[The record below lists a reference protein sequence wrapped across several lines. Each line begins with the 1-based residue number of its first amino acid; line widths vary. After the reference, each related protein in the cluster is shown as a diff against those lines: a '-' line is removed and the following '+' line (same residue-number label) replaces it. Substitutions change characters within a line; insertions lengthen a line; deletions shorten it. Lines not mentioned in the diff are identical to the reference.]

1 MKKMYIACQT
11 PSVEMKIK
19 SEPDCSGKS
28 ETLTAVF
35 IRHNTTEADKVRDQ
49 MIEIQS
55 RSFTD
60 EVEIAA
66 EVLRLENSFSYLTGE
81 ELVEQVSA
89 GKARFLVGKTVVATP
104 EALKACRVQQEDDL
118 RNLLRSQILAIKG
131 FSGEFYELDEEGKP
145 KPETRKELKIPDTRT
160 ALNNE
165 ELWGEASNCLNALL
179 DVLLLSNPWSSSLAR
194 AQQNVLYNLQ
204 ILSDASVKN

>member
-1 MKKMYIACQT
+1 MKQMYIALQT

-28 ETLTAVF
+28 ESLTAVF
-35 IRHNTTEADKVRDQ
+35 IRHNTTEADKVRDK
-49 MIEIQS
+49 MIEIQN

-60 EVEIAA
+60 EVEITA
-66 EVLRLENSFSYLTGE
+66 EVLRLENNFSYLTGD
-81 ELVEQVSA
+81 ELAEQVAA
-89 GKARFLVGKTVVATP
+89 GKTRFLAGKTIMTTP
-104 EALKACRVQQEDDL
+104 EALKASRVQQENDL
-118 RNLLRSQILAIKG
+118 RNLLRSQIIALKSVPLEIQETDE
-131 FSGEFYELDEEGKP
+131 SGKVTTSKL
-145 KPETRKELKIPDTRT
+145 IVPDTRT

-204 ILSDASVKN
+204 ILTDASVKN

>member
-1 MKKMYIACQT
+1 MKQMYIALQT

-49 MIEIQS
+49 MMEIQN
-55 RSFTD
+55 RNFTD

-81 ELVEQVSA
+81 ELTEKVDT
-89 GKARFLVGKTVVATP
+89 GKTRFLVGKTVVATP
-104 EALKACRVQQEDDL
+104 EALKVCRVSKENAL
-118 RNLLRSQILAIKG
+118 LNLLRSQIIALKNVPLEIQETDE
-131 FSGEFYELDEEGKP
+131 SGKVTISKLV
-145 KPETRKELKIPDTRT
+145 IPDTRT
-160 ALNNE
+160 ATNNE

>member
-1 MKKMYIACQT
+1 MKQMYIALQT

-49 MIEIQS
+49 MMEIQS
-55 RSFTD
+55 RNFTD

-66 EVLRLENSFSYLTGE
+66 EVLRLENSFSYLTGD
-81 ELVEQVSA
+81 ELAEQVAA
-89 GKARFLVGKTVVATP
+89 GKARFLTGKTIVATP
-104 EALKACRVQQEDDL
+104 EALKASRVSQEKDL
-118 RNLLRSQILAIKG
+118 RNLLRSQIIALKNVPLEIQETDE
-131 FSGEFYELDEEGKP
+131 SGKVTVSKLVV
-145 KPETRKELKIPDTRT
+145 PDTRT

>member
-1 MKKMYIACQT
+1 MKQMYIALQT

-49 MIEIQS
+49 MTEIQS

-66 EVLRLENSFSYLTGE
+66 EVTRLENSFSYLTGDDLE
-81 ELVEQVSA
+81 IQVTA
-89 GKARFLVGKTVVATP
+89 GKLRFLTGKTVLSTP
-104 EALKACRVQQEDDL
+104 EVLKASRVQQENDL
-118 RNLLRSQILAIKG
+118 RNLLRSQIIALKNVPLEIQ
-131 FSGEFYELDEEGKP
+131 ETDEAGKVTTS
-145 KPETRKELKIPDTRT
+145 KLGVPDTRT

-165 ELWGEASNCLNALL
+165 ELWGDASNCLNALL

>member
-1 MKKMYIACQT
+1 MKQMYIALQT

-35 IRHNTTEADKVRDQ
+35 IRHNTTEADKIRDQ
-49 MIEIQS
+49 MMEIQN

-60 EVEIAA
+60 DVEIAA
-66 EVLRLENSFSYLTGE
+66 EVLRLENSFSYLTGD
-81 ELVEQVSA
+81 ELAEQVAA
-89 GKARFLVGKTVVATP
+89 GKARFLAGKTVVATS
-104 EALKACRVQQEDDL
+104 EALKASRVSQENDL
-118 RNLLRSQILAIKG
+118 RNLLRSQIIALKNVPLEIQETDE
-131 FSGEFYELDEEGKP
+131 SGKVTTSKL
-145 KPETRKELKIPDTRT
+145 IVPDTRT

>member
-1 MKKMYIACQT
+1 MKRMYIALQT

-35 IRHNTTEADKVRDQ
+35 IRHNTTEADKVRDK
-49 MIEIQS
+49 MMEIQS

-60 EVEIAA
+60 ETEIAA
-66 EVLRLENSFSYLTGE
+66 EVLRLENSFSYLVGD
-81 ELVEQVSA
+81 ELAEQVA
-89 GKARFLVGKTVVATP
+89 TGKARFLVGKTFVATP
-104 EALKACRVQQEDDL
+104 GELKTSRVQQENDL
-118 RNLLRSQILAIKG
+118 RNLLRSQIIALKNVPLEIQETDE
-131 FSGEFYELDEEGKP
+131 SGKVAVSKLVV
-145 KPETRKELKIPDTRT
+145 PDTRT

-165 ELWGEASNCLNALL
+165 ELWGEAANCLNALL

>member
-1 MKKMYIACQT
+1 MKKLYIACQT

-19 SEPDCSGKS
+19 SEPDCSGKV

-35 IRHNTTEADKVRDQ
+35 VRHNTTEADRVRDR
-49 MIEIQS
+49 MMEIQS
-55 RSFTD
+55 RSYTD
-60 EVEIAA
+60 EAETVA
-66 EVLRLENSFSYLTGE
+66 EVLRLENNFSYLTE
-81 ELVEQVSA
+81 DEITDQVTLGKTRFLA
-89 GKARFLVGKTVVATP
+89 GKIVVATP
-104 EALKACRVQQEDDL
+104 EALKASRVQQENDL
-118 RNLLRSQILAIKG
+118 RNLLRSQIIALKNVPLEIQ
-131 FSGEFYELDEEGKP
+131 ETDEAGKTTVS
-145 KPETRKELKIPDTRT
+145 KLVVHDTRT

>member
-1 MKKMYIACQT
+1 MKQMYIALQT

-49 MIEIQS
+49 MMEIQS

-66 EVLRLENSFSYLTGE
+66 EVLRLEGSFNYLTGDDLE
-81 ELVEQVSA
+81 VQVTA
-89 GKARFLVGKTVVATP
+89 GKARFLAGKTVLATP
-104 EALKACRVQQEDDL
+104 AALKAARVQQENDL
-118 RNLLRSQILAIKG
+118 RNLLRSQIIALKNVPLEIQ
-131 FSGEFYELDEEGKP
+131 ETDEAGKVTTS
-145 KPETRKELKIPDTRT
+145 KLVVPDTRT

-165 ELWGEASNCLNALL
+165 ELWGEAANCLNALL

>member
-1 MKKMYIACQT
+1 MKQMYIALQT

-35 IRHNTTEADKVRDQ
+35 IRHNTTEADKVRDK
-49 MIEIQS
+49 MMEIQS
-55 RSFTD
+55 RSYTD
-60 EVEIAA
+60 EIEIAA
-66 EVLRLENSFSYLTGE
+66 EVLRLENSFSYLTGD
-81 ELVEQVSA
+81 ELTEQVA
-89 GKARFLVGKTVVATP
+89 TGKARFLSGKTTVATP
-104 EALKACRVQQEDDL
+104 EALKASRVSQENDL
-118 RNLLRSQILAIKG
+118 RNLLRSQIIALKTVPLEIQETDE
-131 FSGEFYELDEEGKP
+131 SGKVTVSKL
-145 KPETRKELKIPDTRT
+145 TVPDTRT

-165 ELWGEASNCLNALL
+165 ELWGEATNCLNALL

>member
-1 MKKMYIACQT
+1 MKQMYIALQT

-19 SEPDCSGKS
+19 SEPDCSGKV

-49 MIEIQS
+49 MMEIQN
-55 RSFTD
+55 RSYTD
-60 EVEIAA
+60 EVEIAT
-66 EVLRLENSFSYLTGE
+66 EVLRLENNLSYLTGD
-81 ELVEQVSA
+81 ELAEQVAA
-89 GKARFLVGKTVVATP
+89 GKVRFLAGKTVVATP
-104 EALKACRVQQEDDL
+104 EALKASRVSQENAL
-118 RNLLRSQILAIKG
+118 RTLLRSQIIALKNVPLEIQETD
-131 FSGEFYELDEEGKP
+131 EFGKVTTS
-145 KPETRKELKIPDTRT
+145 KLVVPDTRT

>member
-1 MKKMYIACQT
+1 MKKLYIACQT

-19 SEPDCSGKS
+19 SEPDCSGKV

-49 MIEIQS
+49 MMSIQNHTY
-55 RSFTD
+55 TD

-66 EVLRLENSFSYLTGE
+66 EVSRLENSLSYLSGE
-81 ELVEQVSA
+81 ELAEQIELD
-89 GKARFLVGKTVVATP
+89 KTRFLSGKTVVATP
-104 EALKACRVQQEDDL
+104 EESKRLRVAQENDL
-118 RNLLRSQILAIKG
+118 RNLLRSQIIALKNVPLEIA
-131 FSGEFYELDEEGKP
+131 ETDEAGKVTTS
-145 KPETRKELKIPDTRT
+145 KLVVTDTRT
-160 ALNNE
+160 ATNNE
-165 ELWGEASNCLNALL
+165 ELWGEACNCLNALL

-204 ILSDASVKN
+204 ILSDSSVKN

>member
-1 MKKMYIACQT
+1 MKKLYIACQT

-49 MIEIQS
+49 MMEIQN
-55 RSFTD
+55 RNYTD

-66 EVLRLENSFSYLTGE
+66 EVSRLENNFSYLIGDKLT
-81 ELVEQVSA
+81 EQVAA
-89 GKARFLVGKTVVATP
+89 GKTRFLVGKTLCSSST
-104 EALKACRVQQEDDL
+104 ETKTFRSLQENAL
-118 RNLLRSQILAIKG
+118 RNLLRSQIIALKNVPLEIQ
-131 FSGEFYELDEEGKP
+131 ETDEAGKVTTS
-145 KPETRKELKIPDTRT
+145 KLVVPDTRT
-160 ALNNE
+160 VLNNE
-165 ELWGEASNCLNALL
+165 ELWGEAANCLNALL